1 MWMVRR
7 MVRRLSDML
16 QRMSDS
22 ERQGYKYLLLSLP
35 NMTLREKGSD
45 VN

>member
-1 MWMVRR
+1 MWVVWR
-7 MVRRLSDML
+7 MMRLLSDML

-22 ERQGYKYLLLSLP
+22 ERQRYKYLSLSLP